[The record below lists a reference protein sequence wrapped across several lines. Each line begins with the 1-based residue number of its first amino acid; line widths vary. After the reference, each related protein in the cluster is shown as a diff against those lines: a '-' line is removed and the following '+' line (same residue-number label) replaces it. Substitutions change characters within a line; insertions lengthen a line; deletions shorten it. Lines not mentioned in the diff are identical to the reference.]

1 MRLKFLVGEVL
12 TGFRKNITIAVA
24 MILTSAIAL
33 TMLGVGILVVN
44 LTDRSK
50 QQFLSE
56 LEIRVTLARSFT
68 NPDPACEHDDCKAL
82 AAKLKGTPG
91 VASVSYLSQD
101 AAYDDAVHRV
111 FADQP
116 GLQELVAQHGKD
128 ALLAYFK
135 VTASDQNTFGQLV
148 EKFRDDPELK
158 GKAQEVIDQ
167 RDLVKRVFHIFDGAR
182 DIAFAMAV
190 ITAVIAVFL
199 IANMVQIAAFTRRN
213 EIAIMRLVGATRWY
227 TQLPFLV
234 EAVIA
239 SLFGSSLAVV
249 GLFVSRKV
257 FFQNS
262 LQDFQS
268 AGLIAPVMTSD
279 VWQLA
284 PFVMLIGAALAAATA
299 YVTLRWYVRT

>member
-1 MRLKFLVGEVL
+1 M
-12 TGFRKNITIAVA
+12 
-24 MILTSAIAL
+24 
-33 TMLGVGILVVN
+33 
-44 LTDRSK
+44 
-50 QQFLSE
+50 
-56 LEIRVTLARSFT
+56 
-68 NPDPACEHDDCKAL
+68 
-82 AAKLKGTPG
+82 
-91 VASVSYLSQD
+91 
-101 AAYDDAVHRV
+101 HRV

-135 VTASDQNTFGQLV
+135 VTASDQKTFGQLV

-158 GKAQEVIDQ
+158 GKVQEVIDQ

-257 FFQNS
+257 FFQDS

-284 PFVMLIGAALAAATA
+284 PFITLIGAALAAATA
-299 YVTLRWYVRT
+299 YVTLRWYVRS

>member
-1 MRLKFLVGEVL
+1 MRLKFLIGEVL
-12 TGFRKNITIAVA
+12 TGFRKNITIAIA

-33 TMLGVGILVVN
+33 TMLGTGILVVN

-56 LEIRVTLARSFT
+56 LEIRVNLSKSFT
-68 NPDPACEHDDCKAL
+68 NADPKCEQADCKAL
-82 AAKLKGTPG
+82 EEKIKGTPG
-91 VASVSYLSQD
+91 VASIRYLSQD
-101 AAYDDAVHRV
+101 EVYDDAIHRV

-116 GLQELVAQHGKD
+116 DLQELAAQHGKE

-135 VTASDQNTFGQLV
+135 VTASDQKTFGQLV

-158 GKAQEVIDQ
+158 GKVQNVVDQ
-167 RDLVKRVFHIFDGAR
+167 RELVKRVFRVFDGAR
-182 DIAFAMAV
+182 DVAFAMAV

-239 SLFGSSLAVV
+239 SLFGSTLAVV

-262 LQDFQS
+262 LQDFQL
-268 AGLIAPVMTSD
+268 AGLIAPVTTGD

-284 PFVMLIGAALAAATA
+284 PFITLIGAVLAASTA
-299 YVTLRWYVRT
+299 YVTLRWYVRS

>member
-12 TGFRKNITIAVA
+12 TGFRKNITIAIA

-33 TMLGVGILVVN
+33 TMLGTGILVVG

-56 LEIRVTLARSFT
+56 LEIRVNLSKSFT
-68 NPDPACEHDDCKAL
+68 SPDPKCEQAACKAL
-82 AAKLKGTPG
+82 EAKLKATPG
-91 VASVSYLSQD
+91 VASVRYLSPD
-101 AAYDDAVHRV
+101 EVYDDAIHRV

-116 GLQELVAQHGKD
+116 DLQELTAQHGKE

-135 VTASDQNTFGQLV
+135 VTATDQKQFGQLV
-148 EKFRDDPELK
+148 EKFRDDAELN
-158 GKAQEVIDQ
+158 GKVQSVVDQ
-167 RDLVKRVFHIFDGAR
+167 RELVKRVFHVFDGAR
-182 DIAFAMAV
+182 DVAFAMAV
-190 ITAVIAVFL
+190 ICAVIAVFL

-249 GLFVSRKV
+249 GLFISRKM

-262 LQDFQS
+262 LQDFQL
-268 AGLIAPVMTSD
+268 AGLVAPVTTGN
-279 VWQLA
+279 VWELA
-284 PFVMLIGAALAAATA
+284 PFITLIGAALAASTA